1 MYVRVLAMI
10 DLAQNSEDLYECS
23 AIVTIVYAS
32 ESVLLRTWQFPSH
45 LRKSTVQYVH
55 VLQCAVVVGCS
66 MWWCAT
72 AVSSAWYCLHGR
84 F

>member
-45 LRKSTVQYVH
+45 LRKSTVQSVH
-55 VLQCAVVVGCS
+55 VLQCAVVVGC
-66 MWWCAT
+66 CVCLGGVVT
-72 AVSSAWYCLHGR
+72 AHA
-84 F
+84 